1 VENAKL
7 HLLHLIASP
16 TMIAS
21 WVRPALVENASNN
34 RLFLLHQVVVMPIRI
49 VGRVRPVSVDNAN
62 RLVKKILEIIVQTI
76 ASVQVMRVDLLQE
89 IPTHNVVPDTL
100 LQIL

>member
-1 VENAKL
+1 
-7 HLLHLIASP
+7 
-16 TMIAS
+16 MIAS
-21 WVRPALVENASNN
+21 WVRPALVENASNLS
-34 RLFLLHQVVVMPIRI
+34 RLLLHQEVVQSIRI
-49 VGRVRPVSVDNAN
+49 VDWARPVSVDNAN